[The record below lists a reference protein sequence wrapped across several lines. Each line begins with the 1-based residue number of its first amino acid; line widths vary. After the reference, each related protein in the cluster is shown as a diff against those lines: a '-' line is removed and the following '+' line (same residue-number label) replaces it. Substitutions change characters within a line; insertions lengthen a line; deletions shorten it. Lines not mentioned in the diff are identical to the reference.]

1 MVPFECVSLVVPR
14 AALEAVEAALAAAP
28 TQGFSPLAE
37 VLGAAFR
44 AHEAQR
50 ATVTTHLDA
59 ARRAELVEALAD
71 LPELRARLLAAP
83 DEVRAAMLVDVGR
96 YAARRTALSRLS
108 APAVVLD
115 GTTAA
120 LAEAVRALDPAA
132 PFASAPAPAVPE
144 IDLEDGRVRPNLHAW
159 LELVLEHARE
169 QGSIAVEGR
178 IAEAP
183 AEGAPDPSMRPDI
196 ESTCFG
202 MRPVRAW
209 WLPRAITL
217 PRQIDHGRT
226 VVGFAGGPV
235 TWATG
240 DDPAPS
246 GVEGTLAQRLAALGP
261 DQALVSFLAMDTG
274 VDVPWAD
281 R

>member
-28 TQGFSPLAE
+28 TQGFSPLAA

-50 ATVTTHLDA
+50 ATVTTLLEPT
-59 ARRAELVEALAD
+59 RRAELAEAMAD
-71 LPELRARLLAAP
+71 LPVLRAAFEAVP
-83 DEVRAAMLVDVGR
+83 DVVRAAMLVDVGR
-96 YAARRTALSRLS
+96 CSARRAALVRLS
-108 APAVVLD
+108 APAVVID

-120 LAEAVRALDPAA
+120 LAEAVHGLDPAL
-132 PFASAPAPAVPE
+132 PYDPAPVPRVPE
-144 IDLEDGRVRPNLHAW
+144 TDLEDGRVRPNLHAW
-159 LELVLEHARE
+159 LELVLQHVRE
-169 QGSIAVEGR
+169 QGSIEVQGR
-178 IAEAP
+178 LAEAP
-183 AEGAPDPSMRPDI
+183 AEGAPDPTMRPDI

-202 MRPVRAW
+202 MRPLRSW

-226 VVGFAGGPV
+226 VAGFAGGPV

-246 GVEGTLAQRLAALGP
+246 GVEAALAQRLAALGP